1 MRPGIIRLVAAFMA
15 VFLYLNSAS
24 ATPGWQP
31 LVFSKRAP
39 DIARAF
45 GEKEPE
51 KVLIVVVTK
60 APDETAYVVVIMKNG
75 HKFKWTR
82 GPYAAAI
89 KRIQAVI
96 AKPVRQT
103 QVPGK
108 YEL

>member
-1 MRPGIIRLVAAFMA
+1 
-15 VFLYLNSAS
+15 
-24 ATPGWQP
+24 
-31 LVFSKRAP
+31 
-39 DIARAF
+39 
-45 GEKEPE
+45 
-51 KVLIVVVTK
+51 
-60 APDETAYVVVIMKNG
+60 VVVIMKNG